1 MQTKMIGV
9 RFHLSLVR
17 SLFSFF
23 FFVLLGAFESAPA
36 VPVVGLGFGNSTG
49 RNSLPSPRAGM
60 QVILC
65 DKAFFLSQPFS
76 SRGIMGRS
84 TRRSYFGTH
93 TWRLGRVTCPV
104 ATSIFPASPTLS
116 LINSQ
121 Y

>member
-36 VPVVGLGFGNSTG
+36 VPVVGLGFINP
-49 RNSLPSPRAGM
+49 RNSLSSPRAGT

-65 DKAFFLSQPFS
+65 DKAFLLNQPCF

-104 ATSIFPASPTLS
+104 ATSIFQASPTLF